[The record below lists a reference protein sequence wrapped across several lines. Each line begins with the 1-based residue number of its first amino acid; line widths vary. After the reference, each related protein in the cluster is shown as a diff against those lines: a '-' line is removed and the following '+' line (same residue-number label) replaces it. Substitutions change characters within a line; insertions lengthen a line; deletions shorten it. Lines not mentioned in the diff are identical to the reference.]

1 MLITECTKTDKVP
14 VDGLRETDAVRSDDN
29 ASQEGDTNTFLHYLY
44 VEGGV
49 TARRVHRD
57 LLCAVY

>member
-1 MLITECTKTDKVP
+1 MYQNRQSA